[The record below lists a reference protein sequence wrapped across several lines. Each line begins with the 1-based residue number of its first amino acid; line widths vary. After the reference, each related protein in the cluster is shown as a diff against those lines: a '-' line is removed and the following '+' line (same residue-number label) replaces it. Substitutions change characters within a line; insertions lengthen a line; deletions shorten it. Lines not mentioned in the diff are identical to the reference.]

1 MDARTLLDRAERL
14 TGLGLARLAA
24 ELGLKEATL
33 YKARLGH
40 IPLSAAA
47 AKGLEHLV
55 SLHARQAS
63 PAPDATTGA
72 FRTAKGAPAAAD
84 PLAEQLAYLRA
95 HASDDERALLA
106 DVIGSLH
113 RRVSARKAR
122 KHR

>member
-1 MDARTLLDRAERL
+1 MTARALLDRAERL
-14 TGLGLARLAA
+14 TGLGLAQLAA

-55 SLHARQAS
+55 SLKS
-63 PAPDATTGA
+63 PGAPDATA
-72 FRTAKGAPAAAD
+72 SALRSAKAKETAD
-84 PLAEQLAYLRA
+84 PLAEQLAYPRP
-95 HASDDERALLA
+95 HASDDERAPLA

-122 KHR
+122 KQR